1 MAIPEAAGTL
11 AGTRIIVTRA
21 RKQAAAL
28 AEQLAGLGAEVVSMP
43 LIEIA
48 PPANCEPLDRAID
61 QIESFDW
68 LIAASVN
75 AVDYFLRR
83 FDQLKQD
90 RRLLDGLLIAAVGP
104 KTRER
109 IEDEGLPVVLVP
121 DNYTAESVV
130 AGFLNHYPDPEELN
144 GLRVLIPASN
154 ITRDVIRPALAA
166 RGVKVELVETYRTLP
181 PQLSR
186 DEALECLDPSSGGYL
201 IFASPSA
208 VDHLAGV
215 LGLEDLGL
223 ALEGLQ
229 IVCIG
234 PTTAQA
240 ARRCGLVAA
249 LMPAE
254 YRVEALIKLFVE
266 GKRSH

>member
-21 RKQAAAL
+21 REQAAVF

-48 PPANCEPLDRAID
+48 PPANYEPLDRAID
-61 QIESFDW
+61 RIESFDW

-75 AVDYFLRR
+75 AIDFFLRR

-90 RRLLDGLLIAAVGP
+90 RRLLDALLVAAVGP

-109 IEDEGLPVVLVP
+109 IESEGLRVALVP
-121 DNYTAESVV
+121 DNYTAESLV
-130 AGFLNHYPDPEELN
+130 AGFLNHYRDPAELH

-154 ITRDVIRPALAA
+154 ITRDVIGPALAVH
-166 RGVKVELVETYRTLP
+166 GVVVELVEAYRTQP
-181 PQLSR
+181 PPVNR
-186 DEALECLDPSSGGYL
+186 DEALASLDASSGGYL

-208 VDHLAGV
+208 VDHLAAV
-215 LGLEDLGL
+215 LGLEHLTP
-223 ALEGLQ
+223 ALDGLQ

-240 ARRCGLVAA
+240 AQRRGLTVD
-249 LMPAE
+249 LMPSE
-254 YRVEALIKLFVE
+254 YRIEALVGLLVE
-266 GKRSH
+266 GKKAR

>member
-11 AGTRIIVTRA
+11 AGTRVIVTRA
-21 RKQAAAL
+21 REQAAAI

-48 PPANCEPLDRAID
+48 PPANYEPIDRAIER
-61 QIESFDW
+61 IESFDW

-83 FDQLKQD
+83 FDRLKPD

-109 IEDEGLPVVLVP
+109 IEAEGLPVVLVP

-130 AGFLNHYPDPEELN
+130 AGFLKHYPDPEELN
-144 GLRVLIPASN
+144 GVRVLIPASN

-166 RGVKVELVETYRTLP
+166 CGVEVELVETYRTLP

-186 DEALECLDPSSGGYL
+186 DEALARLDASSGGYL

-208 VDHLAGV
+208 VDNLAGV
-215 LGLEDLGL
+215 LGLEDLTPAL
-223 ALEGLQ
+223 AGMQ

-240 ARRCGLVAA
+240 ARRRGLEAA
-249 LMPAE
+249 IMPAE
-254 YRVEALIKLFVE
+254 YRVEALIKLLVE
-266 GKRSH
+266 GKRAQ